1 MKLEGQDLLR
11 PQSAA
16 SRLRAGMRSLF
27 KRKSIFRGA
36 AALSVCATVYWGVIA
51 SDRYVSTANILIEHT
66 AGGAANKLDIGAL
79 LAGTPP
85 SSSSRSDQLLLRS
98 FLLSDGMLNK
108 LEAALHLR
116 AHYSDKQRDPLSRMW
131 SQTAPQEAFF
141 RYYQSHVSVEFDDY
155 SGVLVI
161 KAQAYEPKMAQAI
174 ANILVQEGEKYMNDM
189 GHRVAM
195 AQVEFLEGEVRKTAD
210 RYQSAR
216 SAMLAYQSEKGTVSP
231 QSEAENGVAN
241 INKLEATRVELQAR
255 RNAMLA
261 YLAPSAP
268 AVIDLD
274 SQINAAEK
282 QISQE
287 KSLLTAPNSK
297 AKNRTVEEY
306 QRLEMAAMFAQDTY
320 KSALVGLEKG
330 RYDATRVLQKVS
342 ILQAPT
348 LPQEAL
354 EPRRIYNIVTFIL
367 VTMLVAGIVNLLAA
381 IVRDHKE

>member
-1 MKLEGQDLLR
+1 MKLEGQDILR
-11 PQSAA
+11 PQSATQ
-16 SRLRAGMRSLF
+16 RLSTAIQSLF
-27 KRKSIFRGA
+27 KRKNIFRGA
-36 AALSVCATVYWGVIA
+36 TALSVCAAAYWGVVA

-66 AGGAANKLDIGAL
+66 AGGASNKLDIGAL

-85 SSSSRSDQLLLRS
+85 SSSRSDQLLLRS

-108 LEAALHLR
+108 LETALHLR

-131 SQTAPQEAFF
+131 SQNVPQEAFF

-155 SGVLVI
+155 SGVLAI
-161 KAQAYEPKMAQAI
+161 KAQAYDPKMAQAI
-174 ANILVQEGEKYMNDM
+174 ANLLVQEGERYMNDM

-195 AQVEFLEGEVRKTAD
+195 AQVEFLEGEVQKTAE
-210 RYQSAR
+210 RYQRAR
-216 SAMLAYQSEKGTVSP
+216 GAVLAYQSEKGTVSP
-231 QSEAENGVAN
+231 QSEAESGVAN

-261 YLAPSAP
+261 YLAPGAP

-274 SQINAAEK
+274 SQISAIEK
-282 QISQE
+282 QINQE

-367 VTMLVAGIVNLLAA
+367 VTMLIAGIVNLLAA